1 MIVNPYCFFPRYWNL
16 LDGEDRYKYTVMRA
30 EMSSPS
36 NKNQRN
42 KRIETFSD
50 ALDKIKKFAIRN
62 DSDDWKRCLVCG
74 ICWLPEGIAINTHQL
89 KILIFKCKSSIN
101 GSLQKMG
108 YNVNLG
114 RTEAANAMT
123 SSIPFLKNSSSEL
136 RQWTVRKKSHDTS
149 EEICCKQDESTDS
162 ISCTESEK
170 EEIDTKVEENCQT
183 NNDYNEIIQ
192 NPSPPEVVSP
202 PPNHLF
208 DQDDVFINFENETLP
223 NEDSINLSDLSIPKL
238 KVKNNEES
246 LVETSNFEMWDS
258 HNIFF
263 PDNFWGCY

>member
-1 MIVNPYCFFPRYWNL
+1 MIVNSYCFFPKYWNL
-16 LDGEDRYKYTVMRA
+16 LDGEDRYKYTIMRA

-42 KRIETFSD
+42 KRIETFSE

-114 RTEAANAMT
+114 RTEAASAMT

-136 RQWTVRKKSHDTS
+136 RQWTVRKKSD
-149 EEICCKQDESTDS
+149 DS
-162 ISCTESEK
+162 VDDGNLSSESEK
-170 EEIDTKVEENCQT
+170 EETENK
-183 NNDYNEIIQ
+183 NEIVS
-192 NPSPPEVVSP
+192 NPSPPEVISP

-208 DQDDVFINFENETLP
+208 DQEDVFIHFENDTSANDDTNTSL
-223 NEDSINLSDLSIPKL
+223 NDLSSNSTDL
-238 KVKNNEES
+238 KTKQTEES
-246 LVETSNFEMWDS
+246 CVELSNFEMWDS
-258 HNIFF
+258 QNIFF
-263 PDNFWGCY
+263 PDNFWGCF